1 MGRWTAGRRVVRPEQ
16 DRLDRMT
23 SEAAQTAVDE
33 QVPLIEAVQRLV
45 RGGWDE
51 VESSLVTYGEPI
63 AVEGTRSIVRC
74 HFLRSDPLG
83 TPRLKT
89 LAQQLANQI
98 VNYCIPRT
106 EIEKVGLLSPDRQI
120 PEITRLANEA
130 ARLFTQTQVKTG
142 EGAELLLYALLEKGL
157 QIPQVLSKMSL
168 KTSTEMQYHGADGVH
183 AKLLDNGDLAVYW
196 GEAKLY
202 ESVAKAMTDCMD
214 SIEPY
219 LTGTAHEQDVF
230 LIRHYV
236 DAGNA
241 EVTARL
247 LEYFNDKSILSANV
261 EMRGACLIGFVHENY
276 PSLPREE
283 ASVKAELDEVLS
295 SWAKSTKTRLENR
308 SLTKHAIEVF
318 FFPMPS
324 VEEFRKAIKAE
335 LRIEVKS

>member
-1 MGRWTAGRRVVRPEQ
+1 
-16 DRLDRMT
+16 MT
-23 SEAAQTAVDE
+23 SEAGQTTIDE

-106 EIEKVGLLSPDRQI
+106 EIEKARQLSPDRQI

-130 ARLFTQTQVKTG
+130 SRLFTQTQVKTG

-214 SIEPY
+214 SIAPY
-219 LTGTAHEQDVF
+219 LAGTAHEQDVF
-230 LIRHYV
+230 LIRHYA
-236 DAGNA
+236 DTGNA

-247 LEYFNDKSILSANV
+247 LEYFNDRSLLSANV

-283 ASVKAELDEVLS
+283 ASLKAELDEVLS
-295 SWAKSTKTRLENR
+295 SWAQSTKTRLENR

-324 VEEFRKAIKAE
+324 VEEFRKAIKTE
-335 LRIEVKS
+335 LRIEVKP

>member
-1 MGRWTAGRRVVRPEQ
+1 MI
-16 DRLDRMT
+16 
-23 SEAAQTAVDE
+23 SEATQTAVDQ
-33 QVPLIEAVQRLV
+33 QVPLIEVVQRLV

-51 VESSLVTYGEPI
+51 VESSIVTYGEPI
-63 AVEGTRSIVRC
+63 ALEGTRSIVRC

-83 TPRLKT
+83 APRLKT

-106 EIEKVGLLSPDRQI
+106 EVEKLGQLSPDRQI

-130 ARLFTQTQVKTG
+130 AGLFTQTQVRTG

-157 QIPQVLSKMSL
+157 QIPQILSKMSL

-202 ESVAKAMTDCMD
+202 ESVSKAMTDCMD
-214 SIEPY
+214 SLAPY
-219 LTGTAHEQDVF
+219 LAGTAHEQDVF

-236 DAGNA
+236 DAGNM

-247 LEYFNDKSILSANV
+247 LEYFDDKSILSANV
-261 EMRGACLIGFVHENY
+261 EMRGACLIGFTHDNY
-276 PSLPREE
+276 PNLPREE
-283 ASVKAELDEVLS
+283 ASIRAELDETLGT
-295 SWAKSTKTRLENR
+295 WAESTRKRLENR
-308 SLTKHAIEVF
+308 SLTKYSVEVF

>member
-1 MGRWTAGRRVVRPEQ
+1 M
-16 DRLDRMT
+16 
-23 SEAAQTAVDE
+23 
-33 QVPLIEAVQRLV
+33 
-45 RGGWDE
+45 
-51 VESSLVTYGEPI
+51 
-63 AVEGTRSIVRC
+63 
-74 HFLRSDPLG
+74 
-83 TPRLKT
+83 
-89 LAQQLANQI
+89 
-98 VNYCIPRT
+98 
-106 EIEKVGLLSPDRQI
+106 

>member
-1 MGRWTAGRRVVRPEQ
+1 
-16 DRLDRMT
+16 MT
-23 SEAAQTAVDE
+23 NDDDPSSTNTQT
-33 QVPLIEAVQRLV
+33 PLIDVIQRLV

-51 VESSLVTYGEPI
+51 VESSLVTYGDPI
-63 AVEGTRSIVRC
+63 TLDGTRSTVRC
-74 HFLRSDPLG
+74 HLLRSDPLG

-106 EIEKVGLLSPDRQI
+106 DIEKVSQLSLDRQI

-157 QIPQVLSKMSL
+157 EIPQVLSKMSL

-183 AKLLDNGDLAVYW
+183 AKLLENGDLAVYW

-214 SIEPY
+214 SIAPY
-219 LTGTAHEQDVF
+219 LTGMAHEQDVF
-230 LIRHYV
+230 LIRHYA
-236 DAGNA
+236 DTGNS

-247 LEYFNDKSILSANV
+247 LEYFNDSSLLSASV
-261 EMRGACLIGFVHENY
+261 EMRGACLIGFVHDNY
-276 PSLPREE
+276 PSLPRDE
-283 ASVKAELDEVLS
+283 AAVRAELDIALA
-295 SWAKSTKTRLENR
+295 SWAESTKKRLENR
-308 SLTKHAIEVF
+308 SLTAHAIEVF

-324 VEEFRKAIKAE
+324 VKDFRDAVKSE
-335 LRIEVKS
+335 LRIDVKR